1 MPVIT
6 HTLRAVFAY
15 PFAMKIW
22 DKLPRCLSISVWKKS
37 VSAHASG
44 GRPDLP

>member
-15 PFAMKIW
+15 PFTMKVW
-22 DKLPRCLSISVWKKS
+22 DKLPRCLSISTWKKS
-37 VSAHASG
+37 VST
-44 GRPDLP
+44 RTQTKPDLP